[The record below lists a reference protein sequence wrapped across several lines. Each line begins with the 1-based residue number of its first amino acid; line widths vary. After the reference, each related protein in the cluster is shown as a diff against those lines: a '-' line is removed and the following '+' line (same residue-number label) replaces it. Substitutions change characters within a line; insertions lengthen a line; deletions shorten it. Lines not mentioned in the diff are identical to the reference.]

1 MKFNYS
7 IVSNYPA
14 PLRLGVFI
22 VLLLF
27 LWLPT
32 AIPSFFL
39 FKYDLNLRTIITMG
53 LLYINFIILLFFWNS
68 KVHKVNNWWKLYGL
82 IFTKKNVV
90 ELFNGLTVGIFF
102 TFGLFIVE
110 MILGWVVFIRP
121 SQNLFLLVLEGLLSA
136 FGIAFA
142 EELFFRG
149 WLLEE
154 LRINYSYRTILI
166 SNSLIFA
173 TLHFLKPLQEII
185 RTFPQFPALFLLG
198 IILVEAKTKHNN
210 RLGICIGIHG
220 GLVWGYYILNV
231 GKIIKYTDKASS
243 IFTGIDNNPIAGIMG
258 IIGLLALFFLMKYK
272 KQY

>member
-1 MKFNYS
+1 
-7 IVSNYPA
+7 
-14 PLRLGVFI
+14 
-22 VLLLF
+22 
-27 LWLPT
+27 
-32 AIPSFFL
+32 
-39 FKYDLNLRTIITMG
+39 MG

-154 LRINYSYRTILI
+154 LRINYSYRAILI

-198 IILVEAKTKHNN
+198 IILVEAKTIHNN